1 MTDLLRGELGWK
13 GPVVSDDMQAVA
25 ISSTFGRDE
34 AVALAIE
41 AGLDLLV
48 FGNQQVYNLKIVDE
62 TLDGVVGL
70 VRDGRI
76 TEARIDQSVARVNTL
91 RPKS

>member
-1 MTDLLRGELGWK
+1 MTDLLRGKLGWK

-25 ISSTFGRDE
+25 ISSKFGRDE
-34 AVALAIE
+34 AVALALE

-48 FGNQQVYNLKIVDE
+48 FGNQQVYDTNIVDE
-62 TLDGVVGL
+62 TIDNVVNL
-70 VRDGRI
+70 VRNGRI
-76 TEARIDQSVARVNTL
+76 AEARIDQSVARVDAL